1 MQMPVECR
9 MELSHQ
15 RKELSGSSDNFLQAF
30 LIARGLAHEQP
41 THEVA
46 MALNAILC
54 NAKATDAA
62 RWPLVLE
69 AASRMS
75 LVSREAAASAPVGA
89 IDDRQSDSFCGSRP
103 VSGFPDI
110 LFRGVGREMIVKLD
124 DRSSDNS
131 RR

>member
-62 RWPLVLE
+62 RWPLVPE

-75 LVSREAAASAPVGA
+75 LFPEKRPPRHLSEQLMIGSPTVFAVQ
-89 IDDRQSDSFCGSRP
+89 DRYPAFRISFSG
-103 VSGFPDI
+103 VSGV
-110 LFRGVGREMIVKLD
+110 R
-124 DRSSDNS
+124 
-131 RR
+131 